1 MKWRDIDTLKHMKY
15 LLLSSFYF
23 PMINMRGVTAWG
35 VNIFSHYLNHL
46 LTAKKVWPFECVT
59 LICRSLGWFTPFEAY
74 LAIYCILGC
83 ILGSLFWKSWVSSI
97 KTSGPC
103 SGLFPAMSGEERR
116 ERRGEE
122 RRGKSIREMLIING
136 EQTRPGL
143 QINQLGSKA
152 NIYQNLL
159 ISLGR
164 KYYSKLLFSL
174 NI

>member
-1 MKWRDIDTLKHMKY
+1 MAGT
-15 LLLSSFYF
+15 
-23 PMINMRGVTAWG
+23 MRGEGWG
-35 VNIFSHYLNHL
+35 
-46 LTAKKVWPFECVT
+46 
-59 LICRSLGWFTPFEAY
+59 
-74 LAIYCILGC
+74 
-83 ILGSLFWKSWVSSI
+83 GSERGKD
-97 KTSGPC
+97 
-103 SGLFPAMSGEERR
+103 GE

>member
-1 MKWRDIDTLKHMKY
+1 
-15 LLLSSFYF
+15 
-23 PMINMRGVTAWG
+23 
-35 VNIFSHYLNHL
+35 
-46 LTAKKVWPFECVT
+46 
-59 LICRSLGWFTPFEAY
+59 
-74 LAIYCILGC
+74 
-83 ILGSLFWKSWVSSI
+83 
-97 KTSGPC
+97 
-103 SGLFPAMSGEERR
+103 MSGEERR